1 MIKHFKK
8 TSLLLTSLL
17 LLTGLTVPAQGAT
30 ALNKTQQAK
39 VSAVFKAIASSNPDS
54 MSLTRKNLSGSADLA
69 VSMIQNYYSTEK
81 YMRSVSTMG
90 RPLGITPANAA
101 LGTAKITN
109 GKVVLT
115 TAAPGFSGTYSDFKF
130 NKSGKITSWS
140 ISSTGG
146 SKVNIASRV
155 KSLPKV
161 TWQYAND
168 IKAVYWGKGVQMD
181 SGTIYQDSLGQ
192 WIIQLSVT
200 NVAGGNNTKSLIAT
214 TGNYQSP
221 DKKLF
226 STTSSP
232 VGCFENGQT
241 VYFTSVV
248 PKGAVILSG
257 VKGLLEVPMSN
268 GCADDDSNRL
278 EVTIKP

>member
-1 MIKHFKK
+1 MIKHLKK

-17 LLTGLTVPAQGAT
+17 LLAGMSAPAQGAT
-30 ALNKTQQAK
+30 ALTKTQQAK

-54 MSLTRKNLSGSADLA
+54 MSSTRKNLSGSADLA
-69 VSMIQNYYSTEK
+69 VAMIQNYYSTEK
-81 YMRSVSTMG
+81 YMRSISTVG
-90 RPLGITPANAA
+90 RPLGNTPANAA

-130 NKSGKITSWS
+130 DKSGKITSWS

-214 TGNYQSP
+214 TGKYQSP

-226 STTSSP
+226 ATTSSP
-232 VGCFENGQT
+232 VGCFETGQT

-268 GCADDDSNRL
+268 GCAEDDSNRL

>member
-1 MIKHFKK
+1 MIKHLKK

-17 LLTGLTVPAQGAT
+17 LLAGMSAPAQGAT
-30 ALNKTQQAK
+30 ALTKTQQAK

-54 MSLTRKNLSGSADLA
+54 MSSTRKNLSGSADLA
-69 VSMIQNYYSTEK
+69 VMMIQNYYSTEK
-81 YMRSVSTMG
+81 YMRSISTMG
-90 RPLGITPANAA
+90 RPLGNTPANAA
-101 LGTAKITN
+101 LGSAKITN

-140 ISSTGG
+140 ITSTGG

-214 TGNYQSP
+214 TGKYQSP

-226 STTSSP
+226 ATTSSP
-232 VGCFENGQT
+232 VGCFETGQT

-257 VKGLLEVPMSN
+257 VKGVLEVPMSN
-268 GCADDDSNRL
+268 GCEEDDSNRL

>member
-1 MIKHFKK
+1 MIKHLKK

-17 LLTGLTVPAQGAT
+17 LLAGMSVPAQGAT
-30 ALNKTQQAK
+30 ALTKAEQAK

-54 MSLTRKNLSGSADLA
+54 MSSTRKNLSGSADLA
-69 VSMIQNYYSTEK
+69 VAMIQNYYSTEK
-81 YMRSVSTMG
+81 YMRSISTFG
-90 RPLGITPANAA
+90 RPLGITPATAA
-101 LGTAKITN
+101 LGTAKVTN

-146 SKVNIASRV
+146 SKVNIVSRV

-161 TWQYAND
+161 TFQYAND

-200 NVAGGNNTKSLIAT
+200 NVAGGNNTKSLIST
-214 TGNYQSP
+214 TGKYQSP

-232 VGCFENGQT
+232 VGCFETGQT

-248 PKGAVILSG
+248 PTGAVILSG

-268 GCADDDSNRL
+268 GCEEDDSNRL

>member
-1 MIKHFKK
+1 MIKHLKK

-17 LLTGLTVPAQGAT
+17 LLAGMSAPAQGAT
-30 ALNKTQQAK
+30 ALTKTQQAK

-54 MSLTRKNLSGSADLA
+54 MSSTRKNLSGSADLA

-81 YMRSVSTMG
+81 YMRSISTVG
-90 RPLGITPANAA
+90 RPLGNTPANAA

-130 NKSGKITSWS
+130 DKSGKITSWS

-200 NVAGGNNTKSLIAT
+200 NVAGGNNTKSLIST
-214 TGNYQSP
+214 TGKYQSP

-226 STTSSP
+226 ATTSSP
-232 VGCFENGQT
+232 VGCFETGQT

-248 PKGAVILSG
+248 PTGAVILSG

-268 GCADDDSNRL
+268 GCEEDDSNRL

>member
-1 MIKHFKK
+1 MIKHLKK

-17 LLTGLTVPAQGAT
+17 LLAGMSAPAQGAT
-30 ALNKTQQAK
+30 ALTKTQQAK

-54 MSLTRKNLSGSADLA
+54 MSSTRKNLSGSADLA

-81 YMRSVSTMG
+81 YMRSISTMG
-90 RPLGITPANAA
+90 RPLGNTPANAA

-130 NKSGKITSWS
+130 DKSGKISSWS

-214 TGNYQSP
+214 TGKYQSP

-226 STTSSP
+226 ATTSSP
-232 VGCFENGQT
+232 VGCFETGQT

-248 PKGAVILSG
+248 PTGAVILSG

-268 GCADDDSNRL
+268 GCEEDDSNRL
-278 EVTIKP
+278 EVTIRP

>member
-1 MIKHFKK
+1 MIKHLKK

-17 LLTGLTVPAQGAT
+17 LLAGMSAPAQGAT
-30 ALNKTQQAK
+30 ALTKTQQAK

-54 MSLTRKNLSGSADLA
+54 MSSTRKNLSGSAELA

-81 YMRSVSTMG
+81 YMRSISTMG
-90 RPLGITPANAA
+90 RPLGNTPANAA
-101 LGTAKITN
+101 LGSAKITN

-140 ISSTGG
+140 ITSTGG

-214 TGNYQSP
+214 TGKYQSP

-226 STTSSP
+226 ATTSSP
-232 VGCFENGQT
+232 VGCFETGQT

-257 VKGLLEVPMSN
+257 VKGVLEVPMSN
-268 GCADDDSNRL
+268 GCEEDDSNRL

>member
-1 MIKHFKK
+1 MIKHLKK

-17 LLTGLTVPAQGAT
+17 LLAGMSAPAQGAT
-30 ALNKTQQAK
+30 ALTKTQQAK

-54 MSLTRKNLSGSADLA
+54 ISSTRKNLSGSADLA
-69 VSMIQNYYSTEK
+69 VMMIQNYYSTEK
-81 YMRSVSTMG
+81 YMRSISTVG
-90 RPLGITPANAA
+90 RPLGNTPANAA

-140 ISSTGG
+140 ITSTGG
-146 SKVNIASRV
+146 RKVSIASRV

-214 TGNYQSP
+214 TGKYQSP

-241 VYFTSVV
+241 VYLTSVV
-248 PKGAVILSG
+248 PTGAVILSG
-257 VKGLLEVPMSN
+257 VKGVLEVPMSN
-268 GCADDDSNRL
+268 GCEEDDSNRL
-278 EVTIKP
+278 EVSIKP

>member
-1 MIKHFKK
+1 MIKHLKK

-17 LLTGLTVPAQGAT
+17 LLAGMSAPAQGAT
-30 ALNKTQQAK
+30 ALTKAQQAK

-54 MSLTRKNLSGSADLA
+54 MSSTRKNLSGSADLA
-69 VSMIQNYYSTEK
+69 VSIIQNYYSTEK
-81 YMRSVSTMG
+81 YMRSISTVG
-90 RPLGITPANAA
+90 RPLGTTPANAA
-101 LGTAKITN
+101 LGTAKITT

-130 NKSGKITSWS
+130 DKSGKITSWS

-161 TWQYAND
+161 TWRYAND

-200 NVAGGNNTKSLIAT
+200 NVASGNNTKSLIST
-214 TGNYQSP
+214 TGKYQSP

-226 STTSSP
+226 ATTSSP
-232 VGCFENGQT
+232 VGCFETGQT

-248 PKGAVILSG
+248 PTGAVILSG

-268 GCADDDSNRL
+268 GCEEDDSNRL

>member
-1 MIKHFKK
+1 MIKHLKK

-17 LLTGLTVPAQGAT
+17 LLAGMSAPAQGAT
-30 ALNKTQQAK
+30 ALTKTQQAK

-54 MSLTRKNLSGSADLA
+54 MSSTRKNLSGSADLA
-69 VSMIQNYYSTEK
+69 VMMIQNYYSTEK
-81 YMRSVSTMG
+81 YMRSISTMG
-90 RPLGITPANAA
+90 RPLGNTPANAA

-115 TAAPGFSGTYSDFKF
+115 TAAPGFSGTYTNFKF

-226 STTSSP
+226 ATTSSP
-232 VGCFENGQT
+232 VGCFETGQT

-257 VKGLLEVPMSN
+257 VKGVLEVPMSN
-268 GCADDDSNRL
+268 GCEDDDSNRL
-278 EVTIKP
+278 EVTIRP

>member
-1 MIKHFKK
+1 MIKHLKK

-17 LLTGLTVPAQGAT
+17 LLAGMSAPAQGAT
-30 ALNKTQQAK
+30 ALTKTQQAK

-54 MSLTRKNLSGSADLA
+54 MSSTRKNLSGSADLA
-69 VSMIQNYYSTEK
+69 VMMIQNYYSTEK
-81 YMRSVSTMG
+81 YMRSISTMG
-90 RPLGITPANAA
+90 RPLGNTPANAA

-130 NKSGKITSWS
+130 DKSGKITSWS
-140 ISSTGG
+140 ISTTGG
-146 SKVNIASRV
+146 SKVNIASRI

-168 IKAVYWGKGVQMD
+168 IKAIYWGKGVQMD
-181 SGTIYQDSLGQ
+181 SGTVYQDSLGQ

-214 TGNYQSP
+214 TGKYQSP

-226 STTSSP
+226 ATTSTP
-232 VGCFENGQT
+232 VGCFETGQT

-268 GCADDDSNRL
+268 GCEDDDSNRL

>member
-1 MIKHFKK
+1 MIKHLKK

-17 LLTGLTVPAQGAT
+17 LLAGMSAPAQGAT
-30 ALNKTQQAK
+30 ALTKTQQAK

-54 MSLTRKNLSGSADLA
+54 MSSTRKNLSGSADLA

-81 YMRSVSTMG
+81 YMRSISTVG
-90 RPLGITPANAA
+90 RPLGNTPANAA

-130 NKSGKITSWS
+130 DKSGKISSWL

-200 NVAGGNNTKSLIAT
+200 NVAGGNNTKSLIST
-214 TGNYQSP
+214 TGKYQSP

-226 STTSSP
+226 ATTSSP
-232 VGCFENGQT
+232 VGCFETGQT

-248 PKGAVILSG
+248 PTGAVILSG

-268 GCADDDSNRL
+268 GCEEDDSNRL

>member
-1 MIKHFKK
+1 MIKHLKK

-17 LLTGLTVPAQGAT
+17 LLAGMSAPAQGAT
-30 ALNKTQQAK
+30 ALTKTQQAK

-54 MSLTRKNLSGSADLA
+54 MSSTRKNLSGSADLA
-69 VSMIQNYYSTEK
+69 VMMIQNYYSTEK
-81 YMRSVSTMG
+81 YMRSISTMG
-90 RPLGITPANAA
+90 RPLGNTPANAA

-115 TAAPGFSGTYSDFKF
+115 TAAPGFSGTYTNFKF

-140 ISSTGG
+140 ISTTGG
-146 SKVNIASRV
+146 SKVNIASRI

-168 IKAVYWGKGVQMD
+168 IKAIYWGKGVQMD

-214 TGNYQSP
+214 TGKYQSP

-226 STTSSP
+226 ATTSSP
-232 VGCFENGQT
+232 VGCFETGQT

-257 VKGLLEVPMSN
+257 VKGVLEVPMSN
-268 GCADDDSNRL
+268 GCEDDDSNRL
-278 EVTIKP
+278 EVTIRP

>member
-1 MIKHFKK
+1 MIKHLKK

-17 LLTGLTVPAQGAT
+17 LLAGMSAPAQGAT
-30 ALNKTQQAK
+30 ALTKTQQAK

-54 MSLTRKNLSGSADLA
+54 MSSSRKNLSGSADLA

-81 YMRSVSTMG
+81 YMRSISTMG
-90 RPLGITPANAA
+90 RPLGNTPANAA

-130 NKSGKITSWS
+130 DKSGKISSWL

-214 TGNYQSP
+214 TGKYQSP

-226 STTSSP
+226 ATTSSP
-232 VGCFENGQT
+232 VGCFETGQT

-248 PKGAVILSG
+248 PTGAVILSG

-268 GCADDDSNRL
+268 GCEEDDSNRL

>member
-1 MIKHFKK
+1 M
-8 TSLLLTSLL
+8 SA
-17 LLTGLTVPAQGAT
+17 PAQGAT
-30 ALNKTQQAK
+30 ALTKTQQAK

-54 MSLTRKNLSGSADLA
+54 MSSTRKNLSGSADLA
-69 VSMIQNYYSTEK
+69 VMMIQNYYSTEK
-81 YMRSVSTMG
+81 YMRSISTMG
-90 RPLGITPANAA
+90 RPLGNTPANAA
-101 LGTAKITN
+101 AGTAKITN

-115 TAAPGFSGTYSDFKF
+115 TAAPGFSGTYTNFKF

-140 ISSTGG
+140 ITSTGG

-168 IKAVYWGKGVQMD
+168 IKAVYWGKGVQLD
-181 SGTIYQDSLGQ
+181 SGTVYQDSLGQ

-226 STTSSP
+226 ATTSSP
-232 VGCFENGQT
+232 VGCFETGQT

-257 VKGLLEVPMSN
+257 VKGVLEVPMSN
-268 GCADDDSNRL
+268 GCEDDDSNRL
-278 EVTIKP
+278 EVTIRP

>member
-1 MIKHFKK
+1 MIKHLKK

-17 LLTGLTVPAQGAT
+17 LLAGMSAPAQGAT
-30 ALNKTQQAK
+30 ALTKTQQAK

-54 MSLTRKNLSGSADLA
+54 MSSSRKNLSGSADLA

-81 YMRSVSTMG
+81 YMRSISTMG
-90 RPLGITPANAA
+90 RPLGNTPANAA

-130 NKSGKITSWS
+130 DKSGKITSWS

-214 TGNYQSP
+214 TGKYQSP

-226 STTSSP
+226 ATTSSP
-232 VGCFENGQT
+232 VGCFETGQT

-248 PKGAVILSG
+248 PTGAVILSG

-268 GCADDDSNRL
+268 GCEEDDSNRL

>member
-1 MIKHFKK
+1 MIKHLKK

-17 LLTGLTVPAQGAT
+17 LLAGLSVPAQGAT
-30 ALNKTQQAK
+30 ALTKAQQAK

-54 MSLTRKNLSGSADLA
+54 MSSTRKNLSGSADLA
-69 VSMIQNYYSTEK
+69 VAMIQNYYSTEK

-90 RPLGITPANAA
+90 RPLGNTPANAA

-130 NKSGKITSWS
+130 DKSGKITSWS

-168 IKAVYWGKGVQMD
+168 IKAIYWGKGVQMD

-214 TGNYQSP
+214 TGKYQSP

-226 STTSSP
+226 ATTSSP
-232 VGCFENGQT
+232 VGCFETGQT
-241 VYFTSVV
+241 IYFTSVV

-268 GCADDDSNRL
+268 GCEEDDSNRL

>member
-1 MIKHFKK
+1 MIKHLKK

-17 LLTGLTVPAQGAT
+17 LLAGMSAPAQGAT
-30 ALNKTQQAK
+30 ALTKTQQAK

-54 MSLTRKNLSGSADLA
+54 MSSTRKNLSGSADLA

-90 RPLGITPANAA
+90 RPLGNTPANAA

-115 TAAPGFSGTYSDFKF
+115 TAAPGFSGTYTNFKF

-168 IKAVYWGKGVQMD
+168 IQAVYWGKGVQMD

-214 TGNYQSP
+214 TGKYQSP

-226 STTSSP
+226 STTSTP
-232 VGCFENGQT
+232 VGCFETGQT

-268 GCADDDSNRL
+268 GCEEDDSNRL

>member
-1 MIKHFKK
+1 MIKHLKK

-17 LLTGLTVPAQGAT
+17 LLAGMSAPAQGAT
-30 ALNKTQQAK
+30 ALTKTQQAK

-54 MSLTRKNLSGSADLA
+54 MSSTRKNLSGSADLA
-69 VSMIQNYYSTEK
+69 VMMIQNYYSTEK
-81 YMRSVSTMG
+81 YMRSISTMG
-90 RPLGITPANAA
+90 RPLGNTPANAA

-115 TAAPGFSGTYSDFKF
+115 TAAPGFSGTYTNFKF

-140 ISSTGG
+140 ISTTGG

-214 TGNYQSP
+214 TGKYQSP

-226 STTSSP
+226 ATTSSP
-232 VGCFENGQT
+232 VGCFETGQT

-268 GCADDDSNRL
+268 GCEEDDSNRL
-278 EVTIKP
+278 EVTIKL

>member
-1 MIKHFKK
+1 MIKHLKK

-17 LLTGLTVPAQGAT
+17 LLAGMSAPAQGAT
-30 ALNKTQQAK
+30 ALTKTQQAK

-54 MSLTRKNLSGSADLA
+54 MSSTRKNLSGSADLA
-69 VSMIQNYYSTEK
+69 VMMIQNYYSTEK
-81 YMRSVSTMG
+81 YMRSISTMG
-90 RPLGITPANAA
+90 RPLGNTPANAA

-115 TAAPGFSGTYSDFKF
+115 TAAPGFSGTYTNFKF

-140 ISSTGG
+140 ISTTGG

-214 TGNYQSP
+214 TGKYQSP

-226 STTSSP
+226 ATTSSP
-232 VGCFENGQT
+232 VGCFETGQT

-268 GCADDDSNRL
+268 GCEDDDSNRL
-278 EVTIKP
+278 EVTIRP

>member
-1 MIKHFKK
+1 MIKHLKK

-17 LLTGLTVPAQGAT
+17 LLAGMSAPAQGAT
-30 ALNKTQQAK
+30 ALTKTQQAK

-54 MSLTRKNLSGSADLA
+54 MSSTRKNLSGSAELA

-81 YMRSVSTMG
+81 YMRSISTMG
-90 RPLGITPANAA
+90 RPLGNTPANAA
-101 LGTAKITN
+101 VGSAKITN

-140 ISSTGG
+140 ITSTGG

-214 TGNYQSP
+214 SGKYQSP

-226 STTSSP
+226 ATTSSP
-232 VGCFENGQT
+232 VGCFETGQT

-257 VKGLLEVPMSN
+257 VKGVLEVPMSN
-268 GCADDDSNRL
+268 GCEEDDSNRL

>member
-1 MIKHFKK
+1 MIKHLKK

-17 LLTGLTVPAQGAT
+17 LLAGLSVPAQGAT
-30 ALNKTQQAK
+30 ALTKAQQAK

-54 MSLTRKNLSGSADLA
+54 MSSTRKNLSGSADLA
-69 VSMIQNYYSTEK
+69 VAMIQNYYSTEK
-81 YMRSVSTMG
+81 YMRSISTVG
-90 RPLGITPANAA
+90 RPLGNTPANAA

-168 IKAVYWGKGVQMD
+168 IKAIYWGKGVQMD
-181 SGTIYQDSLGQ
+181 SGTVYQDSLGQ
-192 WIIQLSVT
+192 WIIQLAVT

-214 TGNYQSP
+214 TGKYQSP

-226 STTSSP
+226 ATTSSP
-232 VGCFENGQT
+232 VGCFETGQT

-257 VKGLLEVPMSN
+257 VKGVLEVPMSN
-268 GCADDDSNRL
+268 GCEDDDSNRL
-278 EVTIKP
+278 EVTIRP

>member
-1 MIKHFKK
+1 MIKHLKK

-17 LLTGLTVPAQGAT
+17 LLAGMSAPAQGAT
-30 ALNKTQQAK
+30 ALTKTQQAK

-54 MSLTRKNLSGSADLA
+54 MSSTRKNLSGSADLA
-69 VSMIQNYYSTEK
+69 VMMIQNYYSTEK
-81 YMRSVSTMG
+81 YMRSISTMG
-90 RPLGITPANAA
+90 RPLGNTPANAA

-130 NKSGKITSWS
+130 DKSGKISSWS

-214 TGNYQSP
+214 TGKYQSP

-226 STTSSP
+226 ATTSSP
-232 VGCFENGQT
+232 VGCFETGQT

-248 PKGAVILSG
+248 PTGAVILSG

-268 GCADDDSNRL
+268 GCEDDDSNRL

>member
-1 MIKHFKK
+1 MIKHLKK

-17 LLTGLTVPAQGAT
+17 LLAGLSVPAQGAT
-30 ALNKTQQAK
+30 ALTKAQQAK

-54 MSLTRKNLSGSADLA
+54 MSSTRKNLSGSADLA
-69 VSMIQNYYSTEK
+69 VAMIQNYYSTEK
-81 YMRSVSTMG
+81 YMRSISTVG
-90 RPLGITPANAA
+90 RPLGNTPANAA

-130 NKSGKITSWS
+130 DKSGKITSWS

-168 IKAVYWGKGVQMD
+168 IKAIYWGKGVQMD
-181 SGTIYQDSLGQ
+181 SGTVYQDSLGQ

-214 TGNYQSP
+214 TGKYQSP

-226 STTSSP
+226 ATTSSP
-232 VGCFENGQT
+232 VGCFETGQT

-257 VKGLLEVPMSN
+257 VKGVLEVPMSN

>member
-1 MIKHFKK
+1 MIKHLNK

-17 LLTGLTVPAQGAT
+17 LLAGLSVPAQGAT
-30 ALNKTQQAK
+30 ALTKAQQAK

-54 MSLTRKNLSGSADLA
+54 MSSTRKNLSGSADLA
-69 VSMIQNYYSTEK
+69 VAMIQNYYSTEK
-81 YMRSVSTMG
+81 YMRSISTFG
-90 RPLGITPANAA
+90 RPLGTTPANAA
-101 LGTAKITN
+101 LGTAKVTT

-130 NKSGKITSWS
+130 DKSGKITSWS

-181 SGTIYQDSLGQ
+181 SGTVYQDSLGQ

-200 NVAGGNNTKSLIAT
+200 NVAGGNNTKSLIST
-214 TGNYQSP
+214 TGKYQSP

-226 STTSSP
+226 ATTSSP
-232 VGCFENGQT
+232 VGCFETGQT

-248 PKGAVILSG
+248 PTGAVILSG

-268 GCADDDSNRL
+268 GCEEDDSNRL

>member
-1 MIKHFKK
+1 MIKHLKK

-17 LLTGLTVPAQGAT
+17 LLAGMSAPAQGAT
-30 ALNKTQQAK
+30 ALTKTQQAK

-54 MSLTRKNLSGSADLA
+54 MSSTRKNLSGSADLA
-69 VSMIQNYYSTEK
+69 VMMIQNYYSTEK
-81 YMRSVSTMG
+81 YMRSISTMG

-101 LGTAKITN
+101 LGTAKITT

-130 NKSGKITSWS
+130 DKSGKISSWS

-168 IKAVYWGKGVQMD
+168 IKAVYWGKGVQLD
-181 SGTIYQDSLGQ
+181 SGTVYQDSLGQ

-226 STTSSP
+226 ATTSSP

-257 VKGLLEVPMSN
+257 VKGVLEVPMSN
-268 GCADDDSNRL
+268 GCAEDDSNRL

>member
-1 MIKHFKK
+1 MIKHLKK

-17 LLTGLTVPAQGAT
+17 LLAGMSAPVQGAT
-30 ALNKTQQAK
+30 ALTKTQQAK

-54 MSLTRKNLSGSADLA
+54 MSSTRKNLSGSADLA
-69 VSMIQNYYSTEK
+69 VTMIQNYYSTEK
-81 YMRSVSTMG
+81 YMRSISTMG
-90 RPLGITPANAA
+90 RPIGNTPANAA

-140 ISSTGG
+140 ITSTGG

-155 KSLPKV
+155 KSLPTV

-168 IKAVYWGKGVQMD
+168 IKAVYWGKGVQLD
-181 SGTIYQDSLGQ
+181 SGTVYQDSLGQ

-226 STTSSP
+226 ATTSSP
-232 VGCFENGQT
+232 VGCFETGQT

-257 VKGLLEVPMSN
+257 VKGVLEVPMSN
-268 GCADDDSNRL
+268 GCEDDDSNRL
-278 EVTIKP
+278 EVTIRP

>member
-1 MIKHFKK
+1 MIKHLKK

-17 LLTGLTVPAQGAT
+17 LLAGMSAPAQGAT
-30 ALNKTQQAK
+30 ALTKTQQAK

-54 MSLTRKNLSGSADLA
+54 ISSTRKNLSGSADLA
-69 VSMIQNYYSTEK
+69 VMMIQNYYSTEK
-81 YMRSVSTMG
+81 YMRSISTMG
-90 RPLGITPANAA
+90 RPLGNTPANAA
-101 LGTAKITN
+101 AGTAKITN

-140 ISSTGG
+140 ITSTGG

-155 KSLPKV
+155 KSLPTV

-168 IKAVYWGKGVQMD
+168 IKAVYWGKGVQLD
-181 SGTIYQDSLGQ
+181 SGTVYQDSLGQ

-226 STTSSP
+226 ATTSSP
-232 VGCFENGQT
+232 VGCFETGQT

-257 VKGLLEVPMSN
+257 VKGVLEVPMSN
-268 GCADDDSNRL
+268 GCAEDDSNRL

>member
-1 MIKHFKK
+1 MIKHLKK

-17 LLTGLTVPAQGAT
+17 LLAGMSAPAQGAT
-30 ALNKTQQAK
+30 ALTKTQQAK

-54 MSLTRKNLSGSADLA
+54 MSSSRKNLSGSADLA

-81 YMRSVSTMG
+81 YMRSISTVG
-90 RPLGITPANAA
+90 RPLGNTPANAA

-130 NKSGKITSWS
+130 DKSGKISSWL

-200 NVAGGNNTKSLIAT
+200 NVAGGNNTKSLIST
-214 TGNYQSP
+214 TGKYQSP

-226 STTSSP
+226 ATTSSP
-232 VGCFENGQT
+232 VGCFETGQT

-248 PKGAVILSG
+248 PTGAVILSG

-268 GCADDDSNRL
+268 GCEEDDSNRL

>member
-1 MIKHFKK
+1 MIKHLKK

-17 LLTGLTVPAQGAT
+17 LLAGLSVPAQGAT
-30 ALNKTQQAK
+30 ALTKAQQAK

-54 MSLTRKNLSGSADLA
+54 MSSTRKNLSGSADLA
-69 VSMIQNYYSTEK
+69 VAMIQNYYSTEK
-81 YMRSVSTMG
+81 YMRSISTVG
-90 RPLGITPANAA
+90 RPLGNTPANAA
-101 LGTAKITN
+101 LGTAKVTT
-109 GKVVLT
+109 GTVVLT

-130 NKSGKITSWS
+130 DKSGKITSWS

-200 NVAGGNNTKSLIAT
+200 NVAGGNNTKSLIST
-214 TGNYQSP
+214 TGKYQSP

-226 STTSSP
+226 ATTSSP
-232 VGCFENGQT
+232 VGCFETGQT

-248 PKGAVILSG
+248 PTGAVILSG

-268 GCADDDSNRL
+268 GCEEDDSNRL

>member
-1 MIKHFKK
+1 MIKHLKK

-17 LLTGLTVPAQGAT
+17 LLAGLSVPAQGAT
-30 ALNKTQQAK
+30 ALTKAQQAK

-54 MSLTRKNLSGSADLA
+54 MSSTRKNLSGSADLA
-69 VSMIQNYYSTEK
+69 VAMIQNYYSTEK
-81 YMRSVSTMG
+81 YMRSISTVG
-90 RPLGITPANAA
+90 RPLGNTPANAA

-130 NKSGKITSWS
+130 DKSGKITSWS

-168 IKAVYWGKGVQMD
+168 IKAIYWGKGVQMD

-214 TGNYQSP
+214 TGKYQSP

-226 STTSSP
+226 ATTSSP
-232 VGCFENGQT
+232 VGCFETGQT

>member
-1 MIKHFKK
+1 MIKHLKK

-17 LLTGLTVPAQGAT
+17 LLAGMSAPAQGAT
-30 ALNKTQQAK
+30 ALTKTQQAK

-54 MSLTRKNLSGSADLA
+54 MSSSRKNLSGSADLA

-81 YMRSVSTMG
+81 YMRSISTMG
-90 RPLGITPANAA
+90 RPLGNTPANAA
-101 LGTAKITN
+101 LGSAKITN
-109 GKVVLT
+109 GKVVLS

-140 ISSTGG
+140 ITSTGG

-214 TGNYQSP
+214 TGKYQSP

-226 STTSSP
+226 ATTSSP
-232 VGCFENGQT
+232 VGCFETGQT

-257 VKGLLEVPMSN
+257 VKGVLEVPMSN
-268 GCADDDSNRL
+268 GCEEDDSNRL

>member
-1 MIKHFKK
+1 MIKHLKK

-17 LLTGLTVPAQGAT
+17 LLAGMSAPAQGAT
-30 ALNKTQQAK
+30 ALTKTQQAK

-54 MSLTRKNLSGSADLA
+54 MSSTRKNLSGSADLA

-81 YMRSVSTMG
+81 YMRSISTMG
-90 RPLGITPANAA
+90 RPLGNTPANAA
-101 LGTAKITN
+101 LGTAKVTN

-130 NKSGKITSWS
+130 DKSGKITSWS
-140 ISSTGG
+140 ITSTGG

-200 NVAGGNNTKSLIAT
+200 NVAGGNNTKSLIST
-214 TGNYQSP
+214 TGKYQSP

-226 STTSSP
+226 ATTSSP
-232 VGCFENGQT
+232 VGCFETGQT

-248 PKGAVILSG
+248 PTGAVILSG

-268 GCADDDSNRL
+268 GCEDDDSNRL

>member
-1 MIKHFKK
+1 MIKHLKK

-17 LLTGLTVPAQGAT
+17 LLAGMSAPAQGAT
-30 ALNKTQQAK
+30 ALTKTQQAK

-54 MSLTRKNLSGSADLA
+54 MSSTRKNLSGSADLA

-81 YMRSVSTMG
+81 YMRSISTMG
-90 RPLGITPANAA
+90 RPLGNTPANAA

-130 NKSGKITSWS
+130 DKSGKITSWS
-140 ISSTGG
+140 ITSTGG

-200 NVAGGNNTKSLIAT
+200 NVAGGNNTKSLIST
-214 TGNYQSP
+214 TGKYQSP

-226 STTSSP
+226 ATTSSP
-232 VGCFENGQT
+232 VGCFETGQT

-248 PKGAVILSG
+248 PTGAVILSG

-268 GCADDDSNRL
+268 GCEEDDSNRL

>member
-1 MIKHFKK
+1 MIKHLKK

-17 LLTGLTVPAQGAT
+17 LLAGMSAPAQGAT
-30 ALNKTQQAK
+30 TLTKTQQAK

-54 MSLTRKNLSGSADLA
+54 MSSTRKNLSGSADLA

-81 YMRSVSTMG
+81 YMRSISTMG

-101 LGTAKITN
+101 VGTAKITN

-130 NKSGKITSWS
+130 DKSGKITSWS

-192 WIIQLSVT
+192 WIIQLAVT

-226 STTSSP
+226 ATTSSP
-232 VGCFENGQT
+232 VGCFETGQT

-248 PKGAVILSG
+248 PTGAVILSG

-268 GCADDDSNRL
+268 GCEEDDSNRL

>member
-1 MIKHFKK
+1 MIKHLKK

-17 LLTGLTVPAQGAT
+17 LLAGMSAPAQGAT
-30 ALNKTQQAK
+30 ALTKTQQAK

-54 MSLTRKNLSGSADLA
+54 MSSTRKNLSGSADLA
-69 VSMIQNYYSTEK
+69 VAMIQNYYSTEK
-81 YMRSVSTMG
+81 YMRSISTMG
-90 RPLGITPANAA
+90 RPLGNTPANAA
-101 LGTAKITN
+101 VGTAKVTN

-140 ISSTGG
+140 ITSTGG

-192 WIIQLSVT
+192 WIIQLAVT
-200 NVAGGNNTKSLIAT
+200 NVAGGNNTKSLIST
-214 TGNYQSP
+214 TGKYQSP

-226 STTSSP
+226 ATTSSP
-232 VGCFENGQT
+232 VGCFETGQT

-248 PKGAVILSG
+248 PTGAVILSG

-268 GCADDDSNRL
+268 GCEEDDSNRL